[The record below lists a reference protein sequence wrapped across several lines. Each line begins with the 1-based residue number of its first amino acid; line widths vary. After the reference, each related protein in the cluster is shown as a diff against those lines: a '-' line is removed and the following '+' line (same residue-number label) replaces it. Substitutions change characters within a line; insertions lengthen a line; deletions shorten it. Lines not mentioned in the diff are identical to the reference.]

1 MSKTMTR
8 ITAGD
13 AVWIATALLHREN
26 PSRQEFTIPEIKER
40 TLSEELWDGDER
52 TIYQHVLQHCVA
64 NRPPRDSKLRML
76 YDTRPGQDRP
86 GYRRLFREG
95 DDCDPARQGNKS
107 GMRITPLMEDLPE
120 EYIPLLNWYAEWN
133 GHNRSRKRILDPL
146 LALYGSGKEIWAD
159 EHADEYVA
167 RLREGWE

>member
-1 MSKTMTR
+1 MPKTMVR

-26 PSRQEFTIPEIKER
+26 SSRQEFTLPEIEER
-40 TLSEELWDGDER
+40 ALTEGLWDGDER

-76 YDTRPGQDRP
+76 YDTRPGEDRP

-95 DDCDPARQGNKS
+95 DDSDPGRQG
-107 GMRITPLMEDLPE
+107 GRHGTRITPNREDLPV
-120 EYIPLLNWYAEWN
+120 EYWPLLDWYTGWSNET
-133 GHNRSRKRILDPL
+133 RSHKRTLDPL
-146 LALYGSGKEIWAD
+146 LALYGSGKEVWAD